1 MTLVKHGE
9 RIQKQRRKLISLIN
23 AQVEPPIPMK
33 IDYQPSLISKKRIQD
48 HRSAAIAAGFTLIGP
63 QKDDFEVKLDL
74 YQSQGRELRNE
85 PKQTSNQSQAQKQAA
100 QKSGKQAA
108 QKSGSS
114 SAAAS
119 SQAPANYQSLDAYG
133 SRGEKRMGVVWL
145 KKAELAFL
153 RQQTNKVPVL
163 LLDDILSELDQGN
176 QQRVLNLINNEQVII
191 TTVNMDL
198 AQQVKQKLGQ
208 VKVIKLT
215 EQ

>member
-63 QKDDFEVKLDL
+63 QKDDFVVKLDL

-85 PKQTSNQSQAQKQAA
+85 PKQTSNQSQAQ
-100 QKSGKQAA
+100 KQAA

-176 QQRVLNLINNEQVII
+176 QQRVLDLINNEQVII